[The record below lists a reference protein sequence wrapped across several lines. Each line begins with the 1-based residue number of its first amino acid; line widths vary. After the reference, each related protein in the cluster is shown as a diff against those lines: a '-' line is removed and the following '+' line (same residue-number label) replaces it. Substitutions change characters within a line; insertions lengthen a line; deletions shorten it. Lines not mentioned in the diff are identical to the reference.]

1 MGARAGA
8 GDGVDAGATARG
20 RSSSM
25 AWEVGRPSS
34 AVKEPLRP
42 PPPPLPAED
51 RVEEPCT
58 VAEGISAAWISAPA
72 AVAPMRSTTAP
83 RPSQR
88 RRLLAGLPGLRHRA
102 GEEVP
107 ARRVG
112 SGNSLGAAP
121 SGRGGACAMA
131 ARCRDGTP

>member
-1 MGARAGA
+1 MGAGA
-8 GDGVDAGATARG
+8 GAGEGAAARG

-34 AVKEPLRP
+34 AVKEPLRPP

-72 AVAPMRSTTAP
+72 VVAPTRSTTAP
-83 RPSQR
+83 RPSQ
-88 RRLLAGLPGLRHRA
+88 
-102 GEEVP
+102 
-107 ARRVG
+107 
-112 SGNSLGAAP
+112 
-121 SGRGGACAMA
+121 
-131 ARCRDGTP
+131 